1 MPDIWELAAFL
12 ARFLLYLGVLASTG
26 LVLVR
31 IAFGRATDRLHG
43 PISGQASVLAL
54 LGLLAAG
61 FSFLLQGAALTGDAS
76 GMADPEMLGLL
87 WHTPVGTRLVLAAAG
102 LALVVGGL
110 RVPGAGVWISAA
122 GGFVALWSFSRT
134 GHVAGA
140 DSFWLELLLLLHLAG
155 IAFWIGILSPLRT
168 LAGDV
173 GSLADAAALGHRFGL
188 IASVT
193 VPILLAAGIV
203 MAWRL
208 VGGLSALVA
217 TAYGLTLLGK
227 VAAVAVLLAA
237 AAANRLR
244 FVPAMR
250 RGDRRAASLLRRSIT
265 LEWTAVCAIL
275 LITAALTGGPEP
287 PFRGA
292 P

>member
-1 MPDIWELAAFL
+1 MPDIWELASLL
-12 ARFLLYLGVLASTG
+12 ARFLLYLGVLASAG

-31 IAFGRATDRLHG
+31 VAFGRATDRLQG
-43 PISGQASVLAL
+43 PISGQASALAL

-61 FSFLLQGAALTGDAS
+61 FGFLLQGAALTGDAS

-87 WHTPVGTRLVLAAAG
+87 WDTPVGTRLVLAAAG
-102 LALVVGGL
+102 LALVLGGL
-110 RVPGAGVWISAA
+110 RVPGAGIWISAA

-168 LAGDV
+168 LAGEA
-173 GSLADAAALGHRFGL
+173 GSLPEAAMLGYRFGL

-208 VGGLSALVA
+208 LGGLSALVT

-227 VAAVAVLLAA
+227 IAAVAVLLAT

-250 RGDRRAASLLRRSIT
+250 KGDGRAASLLRRSIA
-265 LEWTAVCAIL
+265 LEWAAVCAIL
-275 LITAALTGGPEP
+275 LITAALTGGPELP
-287 PFRGA
+287 SRGA